1 MISKAFKIGEDCTD
15 SSELVPRL
23 DRWLASQLL
32 KAMKGVPELQFRVQG
47 YIEKCTREGQAP
59 RGRVILSMISRH
71 FDLDRTRGSL
81 LTSQSIFQVELS
93 GYSTANL
100 REFSSRVMYVLNS
113 IPQEDWPS
121 RRMLGEWL
129 FHR

>member
-1 MISKAFKIGEDCTD
+1 
-15 SSELVPRL
+15 
-23 DRWLASQLL
+23 
-32 KAMKGVPELQFRVQG
+32 MKGVPELQFRVQG

-113 IPQEDWPS
+113 IIEEDGQAVGCWVS
-121 RRMLGEWL
+121 GYSTA
-129 FHR
+129 